1 MIINMEFSWIYYYG
15 TGGEFMAL
23 LIPVDDL
30 TVGY

>member
-1 MIINMEFSWIYYYG
+1 MESSCVYYYG

-30 TVGY
+30 TVGVLR